1 MYRVME
7 ALDYQVITGV
17 GIDDLKLAKKAW
29 ILSGQSCTIFD
40 MFLVNYSQSSPSPS
54 LRSLPLGHVL
64 TTCPTSTKYAKLL
77 CRHDKLSNQEE
88 TRVLAASMT
97 MEELFRGTKKF
108 KQEVF
113 DKVQLELNQFGLLIY
128 NTNVKQLE
136 DIPSHEY
143 FSYLGQKIQMKAAN
157 QARVNVA
164 KTKKKGEIYKV
175 EREAGVDA
183 TQVKVFENMRE
194 AEIAEADLQKEV
206 EKMNALTRMEKL
218 KGELLTEAS
227 VEYETK
233 ARLYARQQAA
243 DAEYFAKKREV
254 QGLMALGQAQGTY
267 PCSLLDAVRGNY
279 AAVRDFLMINNGM
292 FQQVA
297 QINDDAV
304 CSLQPKISSWTTNGA
319 KGSDGDANGAF
330 KKVASVYKALPP
342 LFTTVNEQT
351 GMLPP
356 PWLGTLSNSPSI
368 NSTLGTSN

>member
-54 LRSLPLGHVL
+54 LRSLPLGHAL

-77 CRHDKLSNQEE
+77 CRHDKLSNQ
-88 TRVLAASMT
+88 V
-97 MEELFRGTKKF
+97 KKL
-108 KQEVF
+108 VF

-157 QARVNVA
+157 QARVN
-164 KTKKKGEIYKV
+164 
-175 EREAGVDA
+175 

-194 AEIAEADLQKEV
+194 AEIAEADLQNEV

-254 QGLMALGQAQGTY
+254 QGLMALRQAQGTY

-279 AAVRDFLMINNGM
+279 AVVRDFLMINNGM

-304 CSLQPKISSWTTNGA
+304 
-319 KGSDGDANGAF
+319 
-330 KKVASVYKALPP
+330 ASVYKTLPP